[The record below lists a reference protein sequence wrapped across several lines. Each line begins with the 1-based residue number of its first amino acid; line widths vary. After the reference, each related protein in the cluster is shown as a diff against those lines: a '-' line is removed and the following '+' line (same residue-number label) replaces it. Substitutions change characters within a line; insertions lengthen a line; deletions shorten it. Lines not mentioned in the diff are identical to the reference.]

1 MVLAFVL
8 VLSWTETSR
17 AGIDGEARQ
26 DRNPIEWL
34 LSDLGKLLQTAT
46 SSLKQKTTQPEA
58 KNEEKSETRNASA
71 IVPVAEASQTE
82 SAPDQA
88 AENAAADKK
97 SRNPLAWFLS
107 DLARIFQPVLEIE
120 QNVAHPG
127 SVRTPAK
134 VASSAVDETSP
145 QKPAAV
151 EAPTVIAATP
161 VESSDKPKNP
171 IAWLFSD
178 LAKLLSP
185 KTVDTA
191 TQSTGIS
198 DTVEAAPTPAV
209 VADETHYAEAN
220 SENATAKQTHA
231 TPAEP
236 ATRVTT
242 PDRAP
247 ETVDNAARVED
258 TPSRDPI
265 SWLLRD
271 IASLLS
277 PKDTGQGTDKNIS
290 VSKDM
295 AAVPTSE
302 PTPAMVAADA
312 QSSSPAALSQA
323 DETKDTGVE
332 MAAAQEPLETPPL
345 EIAPWVPRPESDPFN
360 PEDSLFTINGTPL
373 LAAVP
378 AASEPIPVETVALE
392 PEQETP
398 VLRTR
403 APYRPLIRNHAALG
417 HAHKSVTPDPV
428 EDSLLDRVLE
438 NLFGIDN
445 PVEAEETLANKV
457 SDRIVPEEKLD
468 LGYIS
473 PDAHSKDQELTK
485 IGDGPLKNIDLF
497 MGRDSIIGAPYD
509 AAAHNADSCVERSLQ
524 GSVFCL
530 KNLNW
535 PPEIA
540 ASFATDTAFVLP
552 GEGVVRYENGA
563 VSRVYAVFKAGDFAD
578 VVKFMQHRFGPPQE
592 REIGWMHM
600 LEAPRLPNTTF
611 RWKAFSADHSDAI
624 VLEVRNFDDLRRS
637 FADMDRGMV
646 RLYRNGSRPIFK
658 HISTMDL
665 MLMQRRRLANA
676 PVEVNQ
682 PPKQQ

>member
-1 MVLAFVL
+1 MRQSTAMVLAFVL
-8 VLSWTETSR
+8 VLSWAETSR
-17 AGIDGEARQ
+17 ANIDGDDRQ

-34 LSDLGKLLQTAT
+34 LNDLGKLLQKAT
-46 SSLKQKTTQPEA
+46 SSLKQKTTQSEA
-58 KNEEKSETRNASA
+58 ENEEKNDRRKASA
-71 IVPVAEASQTE
+71 MVPVADAPQTE
-82 SAPDQA
+82 SAPAASETAHDQA
-88 AENAAADKK
+88 AQNAVVADK

-107 DLARIFQPVLEIE
+107 DLARIFQPDLEIE
-120 QNVAHPG
+120 Q
-127 SVRTPAK
+127 K
-134 VASSAVDETSP
+134 VANPGGVPAPIKVSSSAGDGTVS
-145 QKPAAV
+145 QNPAPV
-151 EAPTVIAATP
+151 EAPAATVATP
-161 VESSDKPKNP
+161 VDSTDKPKNP

-178 LAKLLSP
+178 LAKLLAP
-185 KTVDTA
+185 KTAVPAPQTA
-191 TQSTGIS
+191 KIN
-198 DTVEAAPTPAV
+198 DTVETASAAAPGADAPP
-209 VADETHYAEAN
+209 VAETKPEA
-220 SENATAKQTHA
+220 SASAHSQVIPVENAT
-231 TPAEP
+231 
-236 ATRVTT
+236 
-242 PDRAP
+242 
-247 ETVDNAARVED
+247 RVEN
-258 TPSRDPI
+258 TPSMDPI

-277 PKDTGQGTDKNIS
+277 PKDTSKDIS
-290 VSKDM
+290 VSTDM
-295 AAVPTSE
+295 ASVPAPE
-302 PTPAMVAADA
+302 
-312 QSSSPAALSQA
+312 PAAAVA
-323 DETKDTGVE
+323 DTQPSRPTALPQDDESRGADVE
-332 MAAAQEPLETPPL
+332 MAVAQKPMETAPL

-360 PEDSLFTINGTPL
+360 PDDNLFTINGSPL
-373 LAAVP
+373 LAAAPVV
-378 AASEPIPVETVALE
+378 SEPAPLETAVTE
-392 PEQETP
+392 PEQKIP

-403 APYRPLIRNHAALG
+403 APYRPLMRNHAALG
-417 HAHKSVTPDPV
+417 HAHKSVTPDPLD
-428 EDSLLDRVLE
+428 ESLLDRVLE

-445 PVEAEETLANKV
+445 PAEAEETLASKV

-473 PDAHSKDQELTK
+473 PDANLKEQELTK

-535 PPEIA
+535 PSEIA

-552 GEGVVRYENGA
+552 GEGVVRYENGT

-611 RWKAFSADHSDAI
+611 RWKAFSADHTDAI